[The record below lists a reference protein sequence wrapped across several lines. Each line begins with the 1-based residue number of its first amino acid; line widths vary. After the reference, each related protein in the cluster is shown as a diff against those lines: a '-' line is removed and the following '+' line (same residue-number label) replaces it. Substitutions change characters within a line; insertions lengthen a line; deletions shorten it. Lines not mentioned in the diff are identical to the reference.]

1 MSLLILEPM
10 LRFLYNDMSA
20 VEHADFLMGIEN
32 NPAMMEQFTMLKQ
45 GVEALG
51 RLTLNPADETLRS
64 IISYASN
71 PSETIL

>member
-1 MSLLILEPM
+1 
-10 LRFLYNDMSA
+10 
-20 VEHADFLMGIEN
+20 
-32 NPAMMEQFTMLKQ
+32 MMEQFTMLKQ